1 MRIRMLKITLTQEEE
16 KQLRDLIA
24 LLERTKHRMSICLN
38 VPIMC
43 ELYGEKITTQERIT
57 ELITII
63 LDRNEN

>member
-1 MRIRMLKITLTQEEE
+1 MLKITLTQEEE

-24 LLERTKHRMSICLN
+24 LLERTKRRMSIGLN